1 MNPSLRA
8 AVIAEW
14 RGLPDR
20 KMRPDRWQSP
30 TELMPKLMQR
40 LGLRERLRETEVI
53 DAWSKIVGD
62 FIAAHSA
69 PVALREGILYVRVLQ
84 PALHYE
90 LEQISKSEI
99 LRKLKQRFGSKTIRD
114 VRFRVGWGPIS
125 SQVFALHRSHQF
137 AKAGAGGPRE
147 RKRMGI
153 AKTQSEGPYEKAV
166 LSFFSALGIV

>member
-1 MNPSLRA
+1 VKPSLRA

-14 RGLPDR
+14 RGITER
-20 KMRPDRWQSP
+20 KLRPDRWQSP
-30 TELMPKLMQR
+30 SELMPRLMQR

-53 DAWSKIVGD
+53 EAWSKIVGD
-62 FIAAHSA
+62 FIAAHST

-114 VRFRVGWGPIS
+114 IRFRVG
-125 SQVFALHRSHQF
+125 
-137 AKAGAGGPRE
+137 
-147 RKRMGI
+147 
-153 AKTQSEGPYEKAV
+153 
-166 LSFFSALGIV
+166 